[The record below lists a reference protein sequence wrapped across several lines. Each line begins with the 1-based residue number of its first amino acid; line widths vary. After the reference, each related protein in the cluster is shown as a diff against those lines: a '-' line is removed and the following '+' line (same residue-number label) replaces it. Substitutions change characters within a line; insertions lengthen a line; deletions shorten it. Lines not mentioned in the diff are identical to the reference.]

1 VTPRSSANV
10 ELVRRG
16 FDDDPNAFHESVVWH
31 FQSPVPD
38 LVRHFSGRDE
48 LLRDLPRMLDE
59 VTSGTFSKR
68 LTDVWAVGDDL
79 VVAHVEVT
87 MTIGGEDHN
96 GSSVVVYR
104 IAGGVVVEGF
114 DIPSASI

>member
-1 VTPRSSANV
+1 
-10 ELVRRG
+10 
-16 FDDDPNAFHESVVWH
+16 
-31 FQSPVPD
+31 
-38 LVRHFSGRDE
+38 
-48 LLRDLPRMLDE
+48 MLDE

-87 MTIGGEDHN
+87 MTIGGKDHN

-114 DIPSASI
+114 DTPSASI